1 MSALER
7 LRLAL
12 PDVAAALSEA
22 VQEELARQLG
32 EFVTTEEAA
41 RRTGMSVRAVRHAA
55 NSGRLESKK
64 VGRRLLVRLP

>member
-1 MSALER
+1 VSALER

-12 PDVAAALSEA
+12 PDVAEAISEA
-22 VQEELARQLG
+22 VREELARQAG

-55 NSGRLESKK
+55 NSGRIESKR
-64 VGRRLLVRLP
+64 VGRRLLVRL

>member
-12 PDVAAALSEA
+12 PDVAAAITEA
-22 VQEELARQLG
+22 VSEELARHQG
-32 EFVTTEEAA
+32 EYITTEEAA

-64 VGRRLLVRLP
+64 VGRRLLVRL

>member
-12 PDVAAALSEA
+12 PDVAEAITEA
-22 VQEELARQLG
+22 VREELERQAG
-32 EFVTTEEAA
+32 AYITTEEAS

-55 NSGRLESKK
+55 NRGRLESKR
-64 VGRRLLVRLP
+64 VGRRLLVRL

>member
-12 PDVAAALSEA
+12 PDVAEAITEA
-22 VQEELARQLG
+22 VREELARQAS

-41 RRTGMSVRAVRHAA
+41 RRSGMSVRSVRHAA
-55 NSGRLESKK
+55 NAGRLESKR
-64 VGRRLLVRLP
+64 VGRRLLVRL

>member
-12 PDVAAALSEA
+12 PDVAEAITEA
-22 VQEELARQLG
+22 VREEIVRQSG
-32 EFVTTEEAA
+32 EYVTTEEAA
-41 RRTGMSVRAVRHAA
+41 RRSGMSVRAVRHAA
-55 NSGRLESKK
+55 NSGRLESRK